1 MKLRQ
6 AEWSYKILQTVFTLS
21 FDTLLWYAYS
31 LLKVRWPLKGTWI
44 YYQYKGWPEIRIR
57 PEMWLVQT
65 GLLVQQSK
73 AGSGS
78 QQQVIRSCVIVCVCV
93 YMCVCYTHFKP
104 HTLRR
109 GWPVTL
115 VRHVFQLGFSCP
127 HHWNVWL
134 SSHETAACHGPVPKE
149 RPSVC
154 GSAPTSFWITYIQRW
169 DYHNV
174 RVT

>member
-78 QQQVIRSCVIVCVCV
+78 QQQVTRSCVIVCVCV
-93 YMCVCYTHFKP
+93 FTCVYAIP
-104 HTLRR
+104 ILNLTLWEGAGPSPLLDTCSSWALAALTIETSDFPLMRLQLVTALYPKKDPLSVVLPPLPFELHIYR
-109 GWPVTL
+109 GGT
-115 VRHVFQLGFSCP
+115 
-127 HHWNVWL
+127 
-134 SSHETAACHGPVPKE
+134 
-149 RPSVC
+149 
-154 GSAPTSFWITYIQRW
+154 ITM
-169 DYHNV
+169 
-174 RVT
+174 